1 MKILFI
7 GTSSDYSLAH
17 LKKLHQK
24 ENIVAIVEAAPRGAN
39 EQAERGKWW
48 KSRLAIFAKLHH
60 INYCYTAKL
69 SSTESETFIRS
80 TNCDLICIA
89 SCPQLIKENI
99 ISIPNYGVINS
110 HDSLLP
116 QYRGANPLYWTFYN
130 WEKVGGNTIHY
141 IDVGE
146 DTGDILLQ
154 RSFDIPFGISY
165 RKYRKKSMVNGAL
178 MMAEVVVQIKE
189 GTVNPQKQVLT
200 SPCERVSGVLRRI
213 TKLIGEV
220 GKRVAHITLCVELII
235 GRLLRRGVTVTIRQQ
250 EFPEKN
256 PCMVIL
262 LLVRMVMF
270 CYPIGFPLNAV
281 SKVSQSSYFT
291 PDDVRKYYDI

>member
-89 SCPQLIKENI
+89 SCSQLIKENI

-200 SPCERVSGVLRRI
+200 SPLR
-213 TKLIGEV
+213 K
-220 GKRVAHITLCVELII
+220 GKRCSPEDYQIDWGSWEARRAYHFMRGTDYWAIVTPRSYRYYQATGISGKKPLHGHFIACKDGYVLLSN
-235 GRLLRRGVTVTIRQQ
+235 RLSFKRSIKGIA
-250 EFPEKN
+250 K
-256 PCMVIL
+256 
-262 LLVRMVMF
+262 LVLHPR
-270 CYPIGFPLNAV
+270 
-281 SKVSQSSYFT
+281 
-291 PDDVRKYYDI
+291 